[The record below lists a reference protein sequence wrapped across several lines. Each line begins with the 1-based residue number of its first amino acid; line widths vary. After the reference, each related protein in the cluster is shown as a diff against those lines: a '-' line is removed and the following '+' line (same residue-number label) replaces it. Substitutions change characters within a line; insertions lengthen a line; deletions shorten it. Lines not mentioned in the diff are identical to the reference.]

1 MGRLER
7 NAFANLF
14 GAAWSAAL
22 NVLCIPLYIK
32 LMGAEAF
39 GLVGLFIT
47 LQSIFVVLDLGVG
60 ATLNREMA
68 RFAAAN
74 VAPLTQRDLV
84 FTLQAV
90 YLLGALVVG
99 ASVFALAPAMARHWV
114 RAQSLSA
121 ETVTNCVRMMGV
133 AMALQFPFVFYQ
145 SGLLGLQRQ
154 VLLNEMVATLATLR
168 AAGTLLALW
177 LVASTPQTFFA
188 AQIAAGA
195 ASTAAAAF
203 MLWRCL
209 PAPAEGA
216 SCGFRFEVIRRVWR
230 FGAAYA
236 ANAVANMGLYQ
247 GDKII
252 LSTLLPLELF
262 GYYTLAQTIASGMYS
277 VIVSVGGAAFPQLA
291 GLVGRDAE
299 AELSEAYHRSSQL
312 MLVLLA
318 PIAVVAAIFS
328 KEVLFMWTGYRTVV
342 ENAHLV
348 LTLLVCGMLL
358 HGLVQAPYYLQVAYG
373 WWRIILGTNLILL
386 LCVVPMNILMA
397 KAYGGPGAALVWVL
411 LNLCYVLTLPFVHR
425 RFLKGQQG
433 RWLFEDIFTP
443 LCGALSVGAAAR
455 WLIPPDLSRA
465 GLLAYLSATGL
476 LALAAAAALASR
488 LRVPA
493 LALLRRRAEAF
504 VA

>member
-22 NVLCIPLYIK
+22 GVLCVPLYIK

-39 GLVGLFIT
+39 GLVGLFVT
-47 LQSIFVVLDLGVG
+47 LQGIFVVLDLGVG
-60 ATLNREMA
+60 ATLNREIA
-68 RFAAAN
+68 RLAAEDA
-74 VAPLTQRDLV
+74 APQTQRDLV

-90 YLLGALVVG
+90 YLLVALLVG
-99 ASVFALAPAMARHWV
+99 ASVFALAPTMARHWV
-114 RAQSLSA
+114 RAQALST
-121 ETVTNCVRMMGV
+121 ETVMTCVRMMGV

-154 VLLNEMVATLATLR
+154 VLFNELAGTLATLR

-177 LVASTPQTFFA
+177 LVAPAPEAFFA

-195 ASTAAAAF
+195 ASTGAAAF

-209 PAPAEGA
+209 PAPAQGT
-216 SCGFRFEVIRRVWR
+216 CGFRFEVIRRVWR

-252 LSTLLPLELF
+252 LSTLLPLEIF
-262 GYYTLAQTIASGMYS
+262 GYYTLAQTVASGMYS
-277 VIVSVGGAAFPQLA
+277 IIISVDGAVFPQLA
-291 GLVGRDAE
+291 GLVARGVE
-299 AELSEAYHRSSQL
+299 AELSETYHRGSQL
-312 MLVLLA
+312 MSVLLA

-328 KEVLFMWTGYRTVV
+328 REVLFMWMGDRTVV
-342 ENAHLV
+342 ENTHLV

-373 WWRIILGTNLILL
+373 WWRIILRTNLLL
-386 LCVVPMNILMA
+386 LAGIIPLNIFMA
-397 KAYGGPGAALVWVL
+397 RAYGGPGAALVWVL

-433 RWLFEDIFTP
+433 RWLFEDIFMP
-443 LCGALSVGAAAR
+443 LCGAFCVGAAAR
-455 WLIPPDLSRA
+455 WLIPPDLSRVEV
-465 GLLAYLSATGL
+465 LAYLSATGL
-476 LALAAAAALASR
+476 LALAVAAALASR
-488 LRVPA
+488 LRGPA